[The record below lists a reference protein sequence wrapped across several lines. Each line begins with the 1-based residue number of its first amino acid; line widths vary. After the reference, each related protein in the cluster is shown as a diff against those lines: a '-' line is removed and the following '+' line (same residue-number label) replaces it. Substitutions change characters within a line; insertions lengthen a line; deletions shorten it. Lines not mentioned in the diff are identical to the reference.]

1 MKWLAQVPK
10 KIGDVTLTK
19 KTCKY
24 VDELISSLFICFVS
38 KKQALS
44 LQAQGYQIVGI
55 DFFFLGTL
63 YDDGIVCNATVAVVV
78 GRRLVWL
85 RSFFYN
91 STQRHE
97 TERDMHIWRGSFVSR
112 INYAAQCEN

>member
-10 KIGDVTLTK
+10 KLEMFLSRRRHVNV
-19 KTCKY
+19 KY

-44 LQAQGYQIVGI
+44 LQAHKDIKSSVLI
-55 DFFFLGTL
+55 FFLGTL

-85 RSFFYN
+85 RSFYII
-91 STQRHE
+91 TQ
-97 TERDMHIWRGSFVSR
+97 TDMKSSMYGEVVL
-112 INYAAQCEN
+112 